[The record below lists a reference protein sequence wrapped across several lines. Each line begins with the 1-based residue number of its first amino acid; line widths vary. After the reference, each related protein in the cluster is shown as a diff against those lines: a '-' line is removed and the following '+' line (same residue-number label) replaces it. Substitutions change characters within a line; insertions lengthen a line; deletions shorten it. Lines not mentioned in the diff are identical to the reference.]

1 MSSLD
6 SEGIHRSLKGARRC
20 TMPRAKVTTGI
31 FDTIL
36 LDLFREFDIP
46 VDFLARGV
54 HNVLPDFSRL
64 YRVSDRG
71 HIRIRRL
78 DFITPQDTV
87 GPA

>member
-1 MSSLD
+1 MQN
-6 SEGIHRSLKGARRC
+6 RSLLRRNS
-20 TMPRAKVTTGI
+20 AKIRSGV
-31 FDTIL
+31 FDTTL
-36 LDLFREFDIP
+36 RDLFREFDIP
-46 VDFLARGV
+46 VDFLARRV
-54 HNVLPDFSRL
+54 HWVSTDFSRL